1 MLKSH
6 LKEYRAKFNMNQ
18 SELAKRV
25 GVTRQTIGFIEKGTI
40 SPSIT
45 LVLKICRVFQC
56 KVEDL
61 LNWRILKMNEQQFK
75 RIYPLF
81 NLVCIVCIGLLII
94 PLSMVMRYT
103 INEGDVLFSVHINPY
118 KYGDMFLYFI
128 IATVIINMILMAVS
142 TIFLVWAK
150 KKFRKINLVPEINDH
165 DEGMSFVTYESMKRS
180 YTWLS
185 VLLPLFTAV
194 IF

>member
-1 MLKSH
+1 
-6 LKEYRAKFNMNQ
+6 
-18 SELAKRV
+18 
-25 GVTRQTIGFIEKGTI
+25 
-40 SPSIT
+40 
-45 LVLKICRVFQC
+45 
-56 KVEDL
+56 
-61 LNWRILKMNEQQFK
+61 MNEQQFK

-150 KKFRKINLVPEINDH
+150 KTFRKIDLVPEINDH

-194 IF
+194 IFLVPDNFVTKPIVLGILLFMSVIMYLTYYVRNRKLLKD

>member
-1 MLKSH
+1 MLSILYIYDEVNNMLKSH

-61 LNWRILKMNEQQFK
+61 FELEDIE
-75 RIYPLF
+75 
-81 NLVCIVCIGLLII
+81 
-94 PLSMVMRYT
+94 
-103 INEGDVLFSVHINPY
+103 
-118 KYGDMFLYFI
+118 
-128 IATVIINMILMAVS
+128 
-142 TIFLVWAK
+142 
-150 KKFRKINLVPEINDH
+150 
-165 DEGMSFVTYESMKRS
+165 DE
-180 YTWLS
+180 
-185 VLLPLFTAV
+185 
-194 IF
+194 